1 MINTRNFDKFSKL
14 LMILCAV
21 IFIGLFSCGNDQESS
36 GDEWTYLGEVRDEKG
51 KYVSVYIDLKNMEIK
66 DKIRTFWIRYYAP
79 INDGETEERYIRQ
92 LGLWEVDCQDRKL
105 YVLKEKYYGPNGQVL
120 GRSDKKIKEEYD
132 ENSIGNKM
140 SAAACRY
147 AGRN

>member
-1 MINTRNFDKFSKL
+1 MINTGNSKKFSKL
-14 LMILCAV
+14 LIILYVV
-21 IFIGLFSCGNDQESS
+21 IFLSLFSCGNDQESS
-36 GDEWTYLGEVRDEKG
+36 NDGWTYLGEVRDEKG
-51 KYVSVYIDLKNMEIK
+51 KYVSVYIDLKNMQVQ

-79 INDGETEERYIRQ
+79 KNDDESEEKYIRQ

-105 YVLKEKYYGPNGQVL
+105 YVLEEEYYGHDGQVL

>member
-1 MINTRNFDKFSKL
+1 MINTGNINIFSKL
-14 LMILCAV
+14 LIILCAV
-21 IFIGLFSCGNDQESS
+21 IFIGLFSCGNNGSS
-36 GDEWTYLGEVRDEKG
+36 DHEWTYLGEVRDEKG
-51 KYVSVYIDLKNMEIK
+51 KFVSVYIDLKNMQVE

-79 INDGETEERYIRQ
+79 TNDSESEEKYIRQ

-105 YVLKEKYYGPNGQVL
+105 YVLEEEYYGPDGQVL
-120 GRSDKKIKEEYD
+120 GRSDKRIKEEYD

>member
-1 MINTRNFDKFSKL
+1 MINSRYFNKFSKL
-14 LMILCAV
+14 LIILCAV
-21 IFIGLFSCGNDQESS
+21 IFIGLFSCGNDQTSS
-36 GDEWTYLGEVRDEKG
+36 YDGWTYLGEVRDEKG
-51 KYVSVYIDLKNMEIK
+51 TFVSVYIDLKNMEVN

-79 INDGETEERYIRQ
+79 KNAGETEEKYIRQ
-92 LGLWEVDCQDRKL
+92 LGFWEVDCQDRKL
-105 YVLKEKYYGPNGQVL
+105 YVLEEEYYGPDGQVL